1 MRDGSVIRWLAAS
14 AAGLCLLILP
24 LGTMALGAAALGAA
38 DLAPASR
45 PGGRVLLDA
54 HNCYPENDQWTD
66 RLDRALSTGV
76 PVAIEQ
82 DLAWYTDPATSRSFS
97 IISHGK
103 PYTGR
108 EPVLKTHF
116 FERVRPIVERALADP
131 HPETW
136 PLIVLNLDFKSN
148 EPAHH
153 AAVWA
158 TLGEYEAW
166 LTTAAQAGTGAGADA
181 RVMPLEVK
189 PILVLTGSADEQER
203 SFSTSLP
210 AGAKLRLFGAIRV
223 DPPARIGKGEQLV
236 DRLVEVTPEEAV
248 PTKATNY
255 RRWTNY
261 PWAIV
266 ERGGQVKAGDWT
278 AADRQRLDALVSR
291 AHASGLWIRFYT
303 LNGHTGN
310 GHAGNGQAGT
320 KGNGWTDSYNF
331 GSETAAAA
339 RWRAAME
346 AGVDFIATDQYE
358 GLAAL
363 LKTRSAGALV
373 PSTPKAG
380 VKGGRR

>member
-24 LGTMALGAAALGAA
+24 LGTMALGVAALGAADLGAA

-54 HNCYPENDQWTD
+54 HNCYPENDQWAD

-82 DLAWYTDPATSRSFS
+82 DLAWYTDPATSRSHS

-103 PYTGR
+103 PYIGR
-108 EPVLKTHF
+108 EPILKTHF
-116 FERVRPIVERALADP
+116 FERIRPLVERALADP
-131 HPETW
+131 RPETW

-166 LTTAAQAGTGAGADA
+166 LTTAAQAGTGADA
-181 RVMPLEVK
+181 GVMPLDVK

-223 DPPARIGKGEQLV
+223 DPPARLGQGQQLV
-236 DRLVEVTPEEAV
+236 DRLVEMTPEEAV

-266 ERGGQVKAGDWT
+266 ERGGQAKSGDWT
-278 AADRQRLDALVSR
+278 ATDRQRLDALVSR

-303 LNGHTGN
+303 LNGYAGN
-310 GHAGNGQAGT
+310 GHAGT
-320 KGNGWTDSYNF
+320 KVNGWTDSYNF

-339 RWRAAME
+339 RWRATME

-358 GLAAL
+358 GLATL
-363 LKTRSAGALV
+363 LKTRGAG
-373 PSTPKAG
+373 AG
-380 VKGGRR
+380 VKSGRQ